1 MRALD
6 ERNVWEAESLFFI
19 SSNQNSRVVTIR
31 DGLGEIGGK
40 FPSDVTLPMPRFDVV
55 NSQIR
60 TCDKEIMFSTKA
72 YGISISVRF
81 GPHWCCAP

>member
-6 ERNVWEAESLFFI
+6 ERNMWEVESLFLV
-19 SSNQNSRVVTIR
+19 SSNHYSRIVTVR
-31 DGLGEIGGK
+31 DGLVEIGDK
-40 FPSDVTLPMPRFDVV
+40 FQSDVTLPTPSFEVV

-60 TCDKEIMFSTKA
+60 ACDKEISFSTKA
-72 YGISISVRF
+72 YGISVSVWF